1 MTIKEFSNKNS
12 QALFYS
18 TIILFVVAVALFFA
32 LISTDGDDNCRMN
45 KFMNDRG
52 GRMMQDGQ
60 RRFDGQGYGFKQ
72 NPGQNQ
78 TGVQS
83 SVNVQVTPNEEQAP
97 SGEVAQ

>member
-32 LISTDGDDNCRMN
+32 LISTEGDDGCRMN
-45 KFMNDRG
+45 SFMNDRD

-60 RRFDGQGYGFKQ
+60 RQFDGQRNGQRQF
-72 NPGQNQ
+72 PGQTNP
-78 TGVQS
+78 QS
-83 SVNVQVTPNEEQAP
+83 SVNVEVVPEGNQAP
-97 SGEVAQ
+97 VGATNQ

>member
-72 NPGQNQ
+72 NQ
-78 TGVQS
+78 TGAQS
-83 SVNVQVTPNEEQAP
+83 SVNVQVAPNGEQAP